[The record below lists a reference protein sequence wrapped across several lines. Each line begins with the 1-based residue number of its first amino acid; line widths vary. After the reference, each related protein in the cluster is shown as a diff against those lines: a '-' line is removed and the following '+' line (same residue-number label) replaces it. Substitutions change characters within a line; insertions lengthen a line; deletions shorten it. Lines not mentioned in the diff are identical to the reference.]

1 MDLLPTIISSG
12 GIGATIVGALT
23 FLIKHEKGRGLLM
36 KLLDRDGLDEKIQG
50 AVGTAVSALE
60 SALNARG
67 AELERVEQ
75 ELSELRME
83 VRDLRTSDDRRT
95 QRITELESELGR
107 LSAENESLREELN
120 RRRGGRPR
128 RDLL

>member
-128 RDLL
+128 RELL